1 MNTNIIGVKY
11 EDKYEPR
18 SFTGGIYSYYT
29 DLELNVGDIVKAP
42 TRNGESIAR
51 VSRIDIPEDE
61 VEHIKSKMLT
71 ITKKINRDRF
81 MNFAEILEDVA

>member
-18 SFTGGIYSYYT
+18 VFTGGLYSYYT
-29 DLELNVGDIVKAP
+29 DVELNVGDIVKAP
-42 TRNGESIAR
+42 IRNGESIAR
-51 VSRIDIPEDE
+51 VSRINILESE

-81 MNFAEILEDVA
+81 MDYNEVIEDVA